1 MKELMHID
9 SPLASK
15 KSSEVLCGDRKDYTD
30 GQFRFALAQVEE
42 SDFEL
47 LHERYDELAMTIK
60 EFLTTDN
67 LDFFGL
73 LVTDAVRENSQLLA
87 IGSAGIVGNLPYS
100 IGNILW
106 SQYIPMVGDVIRSQ
120 QHTFKHTVR
129 GAYVQQL
136 VLYLFFESIEKSYIH
151 VG

>member
-87 IGSAGIVGNLPYS
+87 IGSAGIVGNLPYNQIAPDIYDLPGVLS
-100 IGNILW
+100 RKKQLLPQILAITA
-106 SQYIPMVGDVIRSQ
+106 SL
-120 QHTFKHTVR
+120 KN
-129 GAYVQQL
+129 
-136 VLYLFFESIEKSYIH
+136 
-151 VG
+151 